1 MPSYDPNATVTI
13 AAVDFTSESINAVS
27 INYGRTNIWEQA
39 RAGYAT
45 IEILN
50 ITDANNNFQI
60 NDSVVVTVDYSAGAP
75 HTVFTG
81 KITDISNRMD
91 GVTTGSEAAIQTI
104 TAVAPFADMAR
115 KVVGATAYPVEY
127 DDVRMLA
134 ILTECGVTIDT
145 VDTPGDYQF
154 MARAASPADGY
165 SLAAYYA
172 TMGFGY
178 IYETSDGEVGYA
190 NEARRTTYV
199 ATYGY
204 ENIPESYILWN
215 GITSNRTLNDILND
229 ITLSWKTGTV
239 TSTSPGSITNF
250 GTIASSVDTELEQLG
265 EAQTQADRYV
275 ALRANPQTS
284 LSTFTI
290 PLGADNVSDADRD
303 MLIAV
308 FMGLPISI
316 TGLPVP
322 ILPTTYEGFVE
333 GWNMTVSRHELFVTL
348 ATSDASYSLTPTR
361 WQDVSASLIWSAVNP
376 TVTWFDYV

>member
-13 AAVDFTSESINAVS
+13 AGVDFTSESINAVS

-39 RAGYAT
+39 RAGYAN

-60 NDSVVVTVDYSAGAP
+60 NDSVVVTVDYSAGTP

-115 KVVGATAYPVEY
+115 KVVGISAYPVEY
-127 DDVRMLA
+127 DDARMLA
-134 ILTECGVTIDT
+134 ILTECGVTIET
-145 VDTPGDYQF
+145 VDTPGNYEL
-154 MARAASPADGY
+154 MARAGSPADGY

-172 TMGFGY
+172 TMAFGY

-204 ENIPESYILWN
+204 ENIPEAYILWR
-215 GITSNRTLNDILND
+215 GIESNRTLNDIIND

-239 TSTSPGSITNF
+239 TATSAASIASF
-250 GTIASSVDTELEQLG
+250 GTIASSVDTELEQVG
-265 EAQTQADRYV
+265 EAQNQADRYV
-275 ALRANPQTS
+275 TLRANPQTS

-303 MLIAV
+303 MLINV

-322 ILPTTYEGFVE
+322 ILPITYTGFVE

-348 ATSDASYSLTPTR
+348 ATSDATYSLTPTR
-361 WQDVSASLIWSAVNP
+361 WQDVSASLIWSAVDP
-376 TVTWFDYV
+376 AITWFDYV